1 MAAWKSFK
9 SVVKG
14 FLGNNKEENYETLV
28 SELLRSYKKMG
39 CRMSLKIHF
48 LHSHLDSFPTNLGA
62 VSDEQGERFHQDI
75 SEMERR
81 YQGRWD
87 SAMLGDY
94 CWFLKRE
101 SNIQYKKKSTV
112 KHF

>member
-1 MAAWKSFK
+1 
-9 SVVKG
+9 
-14 FLGNNKEENYETLV
+14 
-28 SELLRSYKKMG
+28 MG